1 MRLLQVQS
9 TKEVLNSSNPCSPE
23 QLETATTFGSHVINR
38 SPDNHVTI
46 TRETSDSIPS
56 TLYVLNYSPTHSSGT
71 SSVIGS
77 HRNTEV
83 TPGQCLTE
91 TIKRS
96 STSSSN
102 VVPITISDSDDDDD
116 DIEILPLA
124 QRIGLK
130 PIHQNSQTL
139 STTTNVIGIKEDTC
153 DSKTT
158 HNKRRKRDCPSK
170 ILSLSPSRMS
180 SVPSSSSPS
189 LPLPMTHCS
198 SSSPSSNFIETIKYS
213 TSSYSQ
219 LSSSSVCTMTST
231 STKSLGQSTISLPAT
246 ISSRSVNVLIIFTTF
261 SNSINDQSEIPTEV
275 PLDLTSPL
283 FSLRPGTCIVYLNV
297 IMFSCIGI

>member
-9 TKEVLNSSNPCSPE
+9 TEEVLNSSSPCSPE

-46 TRETSDSIPS
+46 TRETNDSIPS
-56 TLYVLNYSPTHSSGT
+56 TLYVLNYSPTQSSGT
-71 SSVIGS
+71 SSIVGS

-83 TPGQCLTE
+83 TAGQCSTE

-96 STSSSN
+96 NTSSN
-102 VVPITISDSDDDDD
+102 VVPITISDSDDDD

-139 STTTNVIGIKEDTC
+139 STAPNVIGIKGDAC

-158 HNKRRKRDCPSK
+158 HNKRRKIDCPLK
-170 ILSLSPSRMS
+170 ISSVSPSIMS
-180 SVPSSSSPS
+180 SVPPS
-189 LPLPMTHCS
+189 LPPLMTHCS
-198 SSSPSSNFIETIKYS
+198 TSSPSSNFTETIKHS
-213 TSSYSQ
+213 TCSNSQ
-219 LSSSSVCTMTST
+219 LSSSSACTRTST
-231 STKSLGQSTISLPAT
+231 STKPLKQSAVSIPAT
-246 ISSRSVNVLIIFTTF
+246 TSSRSVNVLIIFYY
-261 SNSINDQSEIPTEV
+261 I
-275 PLDLTSPL
+275 L
-283 FSLRPGTCIVYLNV
+283 
-297 IMFSCIGI
+297 

>member
-9 TKEVLNSSNPCSPE
+9 TNEVLNSSSPCSPE

-46 TRETSDSIPS
+46 IRETSDSIPS
-56 TLYVLNYSPTHSSGT
+56 TLYVLNYSPTQSSGT
-71 SSVIGS
+71 SSIIGS

-91 TIKRS
+91 TINRS

-158 HNKRRKRDCPSK
+158 HNKRRKRDCPSN

-180 SVPSSSSPS
+180 SVPSSSPPS
-189 LPLPMTHCS
+189 LPLPIKHCS
-198 SSSPSSNFIETIKYS
+198 SSSLSSNFIETIKYS

-219 LSSSSVCTMTST
+219 LSSSSVYTMTST
-231 STKSLGQSTISLPAT
+231 STKSLGQSTISLPT
-246 ISSRSVNVLIIFTTF
+246 TTSSRSVNVLIILLH
-261 SNSINDQSEIPTEV
+261 SLIV
-275 PLDLTSPL
+275 LTI
-283 FSLRPGTCIVYLNV
+283 SLKYPRKSL
-297 IMFSCIGI
+297 